1 METQI
6 LAPIA
11 GKDYPETWNDFLDWF
26 ATEEACLAY
35 LESLRWA
42 HGFICPRCGSVD
54 KAYRAS
60 RTRLMCR
67 SCQHQSSVTAGTI
80 FDKTRT
86 PLRVWLAAAWYLT
99 NQKQGVSALGLQRVL
114 GLGSYQTAW
123 TMLHRFR
130 RAMVRPGREQ
140 LKGLVEVD
148 ETYLAITDRQEPI
161 SPVGRKSGTRK
172 VLVAMAVEILQPK
185 GFGRIRLR
193 HIPKDSAPY
202 VIPFVQ
208 EAIEPGTQV
217 RTDGS
222 AAYRSLNE
230 LGYAHQRT
238 VMLGSQVP
246 AHVSMAGV
254 HRVAALVQRWILGTH
269 HGSVQPAHLDAYL
282 DEFVFRFNRRTSGS
296 RGMLFYRLLQQAV
309 ATAPVTYGD
318 VVRKPLIWGLA
329 IEYWLF
335 IQHLITTGAK
345 WIPLTNIQHPFRPAK
360 PQRDRPFGRPEMPAK
375 AD

>member
-1 METQI
+1 MNTQI
-6 LAPIA
+6 LAPIP
-11 GKDYPETWNDFLDWF
+11 GKDYPQNWNDFLDWF
-26 ATEEACLAY
+26 ATEESCLAY
-35 LESLRWA
+35 LERLRWPG
-42 HGFICPRCGSVD
+42 GFVCPRCASIGE
-54 KAYRAS
+54 AYRAS

-67 SCQHQSSVTAGTI
+67 ACQHQSSVTAGTI

-86 PLRVWLAAAWYLT
+86 PLRVWMAAAWYLT

-148 ETYLAITDRQEPI
+148 ETYLAITDRQDPI
-161 SPVGRKSGTRK
+161 SPIGRKSSTTK
-172 VLVAMAVEILQPK
+172 VLVIMAVEILQPK

-193 HIPKDSAPY
+193 RISKDSAPY

-208 EAIEPGTQV
+208 DVIVPGAQV

-222 AAYRSLNE
+222 AAYRSLTE
-230 LGYAHQRT
+230 LGYTHQRT
-238 VMLGSQVP
+238 VMLGSDVP

-254 HRVAALVQRWILGTH
+254 HRVASLVQRWILGTH
-269 HGSVQPAHLDAYL
+269 HGSVQPEHLDAYL
-282 DEFVFRFNRRTSGS
+282 DEFAFRFNRRSSNS

-309 ATAPVTYGD
+309 VTAPVTYQD
-318 VVRKPLIWGLA
+318 VV
-329 IEYWLF
+329 
-335 IQHLITTGAK
+335 Q
-345 WIPLTNIQHPFRPAK
+345 
-360 PQRDRPFGRPEMPAK
+360 K
-375 AD
+375 A

>member
-1 METQI
+1 MDI
-6 LAPIA
+6 HIVAPEA
-11 GKDYPETWNDFLDWF
+11 GKDYPGNWNEFLDWF
-26 ATEEACLAY
+26 GSEEACLAY
-35 LESLRWA
+35 LERLRWPQ
-42 HGFICPRCGSVD
+42 GFVCPNCGV
-54 KAYRAS
+54 AAPPYRSS

-67 SCQHQSSVTAGTI
+67 SCARQSTVTAGTI

-114 GLGSYQTAW
+114 GLGSYETAW

-130 RAMVRPGREQ
+130 RAMVRSGRER
-140 LKGLVEVD
+140 LKGVVEVD
-148 ETYLAITDRQEPI
+148 ETYLALSDRSEPVA
-161 SPVGRKSGTRK
+161 SASRKSKTAK
-172 VLVAMAVEILQPK
+172 VQVVIAVEMLQPK

-193 HIPKDSAPY
+193 RIDKGSEPN

-208 EAIEPGTQV
+208 EVVEPGAAV

-230 LGYAHQRT
+230 LGYEHQRT
-238 VMLGSQVP
+238 VMLGSEVP

-254 HRVAALVQRWILGTH
+254 HRVASLVKRWILGTH
-269 HGSVQPAHLDAYL
+269 HGSVQPEHLDAYL

-309 ATAPVTYGD
+309 ITDPVTYDD
-318 VVRKPLIWGLA
+318 VVKRAPKESKEA
-329 IEYWLF
+329 
-335 IQHLITTGAK
+335 
-345 WIPLTNIQHPFRPAK
+345 
-360 PQRDRPFGRPEMPAK
+360 
-375 AD
+375 

>member
-1 METQI
+1 MQNDWMKTQI
-6 LAPIA
+6 VAPTP
-11 GKDYPETWNDFLDWF
+11 GKDYPQTWNEFLDWF
-26 ATEEACLAY
+26 ATEDACLTY
-35 LESLRWA
+35 LERLRWA
-42 HGFICPRCGSVD
+42 NGFVCPNCGSTAE
-54 KAYRAS
+54 AYRAS

-67 SCQHQSSVTAGTI
+67 DCQRQSTVTSGTI

-130 RAMVRPGREQ
+130 RAMVRPGRDQ

-148 ETYLAITDRQEPI
+148 ETYVAITDRKRPL
-161 SPVGRKSGTRK
+161 SAVGRKSSTSD
-172 VLVAMAVEILQPK
+172 VLVVMAVEILQPK

-193 HIPKDSAPY
+193 RIEKDSASH

-208 EAIEPGTQV
+208 EVIEPGAQV

-222 AAYRSLNE
+222 AAYRSLGD
-230 LGYAHQRT
+230 LGYDHQRS
-238 VMLGSQVP
+238 VMLGSDVP

-254 HRVAALVQRWILGTH
+254 HRVASLVKRWILGTH
-269 HGSVQPAHLDAYL
+269 HGSVQPEHLDAYL
-282 DEFVFRFNRRTSGS
+282 DEFVFRFNRRTSRS

-318 VVRKPLIWGLA
+318 VVSKS
-329 IEYWLF
+329 
-335 IQHLITTGAK
+335 
-345 WIPLTNIQHPFRPAK
+345 
-360 PQRDRPFGRPEMPAK
+360 
-375 AD
+375 

>member
-1 METQI
+1 MDIQM
-6 LAPIA
+6 LAPIP
-11 GKDYPETWNDFLDWF
+11 GEDYPQNWNDFLDWF
-26 ATEEACLAY
+26 GTEEACLAY
-35 LESLRWA
+35 LEKLRWA
-42 HGFICPRCGSVD
+42 NGFVCPRCGSIAE
-54 KAYRAS
+54 AYRAS

-67 SCQHQSSVTAGTI
+67 DCQRQSTVTAGTI

-148 ETYLAITDRQEPI
+148 ETYLAISDRQEPI
-161 SPVGRKSGTRK
+161 SAVGRKSSTTK
-172 VLVAMAVEILQPK
+172 VLVAIAVEILQPK

-193 HIPKDSAPY
+193 RIAKDSATY

-208 EAIEPGTQV
+208 EVIEPGAQV

-222 AAYRSLNE
+222 AAYRSLSD
-230 LGYAHQRT
+230 LSYDHQRT
-238 VMLGSQVP
+238 VMLGSDEP

-269 HGSVQPAHLDAYL
+269 HGSVQPEHLDAYL
-282 DEFVFRFNRRTSGS
+282 DEFVFRFNRRTSSS

-309 ATAPVTYGD
+309 LTAPVTYAQ
-318 VVRKPLIWGLA
+318 VVRK
-329 IEYWLF
+329 
-335 IQHLITTGAK
+335 TTR
-345 WIPLTNIQHPFRPAK
+345 TK
-360 PQRDRPFGRPEMPAK
+360 PTKHKTKAK
-375 AD
+375 AKA